1 MNIGRFSPG
10 DLVAGRRSAID
21 AATERHNYVYG
32 RLVREPYLKLDD
44 VVCRFS
50 SQAICLVLGVV
61 PVDDND
67 LLLLLVQN
75 GTACGACG
83 YAWADQYCDLREA
96 TALPRN
102 SRRASTTCA
111 LGT

>member
-1 MNIGRFSPG
+1 MNIRRLVPG
-10 DLVAGRRSAID
+10 DLAVGRHALGGGSS
-21 AATERHNYVYG
+21 ESNHYVYS

-75 GTACGACG
+75 GTACGAVG
-83 YAWADQYCDLREA
+83 YVWADQYYNLREA
-96 TALPRN
+96 T
-102 SRRASTTCA
+102 
-111 LGT
+111 